1 VKKQKVLNSTILIT
15 TGIFLFIVFLM
26 TTAVNKLMG
35 NQTAMKKYFIKSDY
49 LNAGD
54 LFQTLFNNPERLF
67 VWCCDCIRFYAI
79 QMGISY
85 EQLNIDLFVI
95 LLLFLPLLL
104 KIKGLVG
111 RGEGFVR
118 AMAAE
123 A

>member
-1 VKKQKVLNSTILIT
+1 MKKQKVLNSTILIT

-49 LNAGD
+49 LNSGD
-54 LFQTLFNNPERLF
+54 LFQTLFKNPKRLF

-95 LLLFLPLLL
+95 LQPMLIVLFFILFLIQSDRLR
-104 KIKGLVG
+104 KINQ
-111 RGEGFVR
+111 
-118 AMAAE
+118 
-123 A
+123 